1 MFKIKSAVWMLNIAF
16 IVANLLIVSACSAR
30 PQPTQ
35 TALPPIETNK
45 PVPQSDQFAGLP
57 FHLMGETVEAGGY
70 IIKIENIRLNPR
82 SISVSADIT
91 NNSER
96 PIDLSSA
103 LNLYAP
109 DGFRILPND
118 MAGSLEPGNST
129 QLEFSYALPMPFA
142 QSEIMEY
149 RLVFTPFGWSGPVIV
164 YLLVESLPDVPAPPT
179 PREEDIPR
187 PVTPQ
192 GNAPSTQP
200 YNGITGDPWKMLVL
214 IYPNI
219 DTDYVENGQN
229 KHLTATMPAADVA
242 AMKADFMDNLPHQ
255 NIVYDYSGNTAEME
269 AHVIEVSRP
278 LTNLAPIGSGYWPDP
293 DVTRQELDLYAPPG
307 KYDSV
312 IVFWQVS
319 NPNTGQSLPTYGW
332 GLGYWPYDF
341 ANGMTYATVFNIS
354 WVWPNDGC
362 HGEVFLHEWLHGVTG
377 FYKDHLGFA
386 FNVEDLHGA
395 EEAGYQD
402 DYTQDGCWDLW
413 LRDYMRGLVYENNQ
427 RKALVPE
434 TWQSGSITTHHIN
447 GWRGEYFNNE
457 TLSGIPVLV
466 RDDADLNFFWEL
478 NSPHPL
484 INADHFSARWTRS
497 LTFSAGTYR
506 FNATRDDGLRI
517 YVDNN
522 LILDKWFYGYTNE
535 SVDYYLTSGPHIIKV
550 EMYEIDGWA
559 STILNIVPIAQ
570 SNTFRSAGT
579 YDGYIWESV
588 ETSNIGLNYRS
599 ADTTFILGDDNSDR
613 QYRAILAFNTSA
625 LPDNAIIKKITLKI
639 RQQGYAV
646 GTDPFTTHGGLKVD
660 IRKPYFGTS
669 LSLLANDFQAA
680 ANGSAIGTF
689 GTTSVNSWYT
699 AILGNSA
706 FPFINLTG
714 TTQFRLRFAKDD
726 NDDMSADYMRFI
738 SGDYATASARPT
750 LIIEYQ
756 TP

>member
-1 MFKIKSAVWMLNIAF
+1 MHKIKSAVWILNIAF
-16 IVANLLIVSACSAR
+16 IVTNLLIVSACSAR
-30 PQPTQ
+30 PQSIQ
-35 TALPPIETNK
+35 TGLPSIEANK
-45 PVPQSDQFAGLP
+45 PIPQSDQFAGLP
-57 FHLMGETVEAGGY
+57 IHLVGETVEAGGY
-70 IIKIENIRLNPR
+70 IITIENIRLNPR
-82 SISVSADIT
+82 AISVAATIT
-91 NNSER
+91 NNSDH

-109 DGFRILPND
+109 DGYRITPD
-118 MAGSLEPGNST
+118 GVEGSLEPGSST
-129 QLEFSYALPMPFA
+129 QLEFSYTLPNPFVE
-142 QSEIMEY
+142 QQIMGY
-149 RLVFTPFGWSGPVIV
+149 RLVFTPFGWSGAVV
-164 YLLVESLPDVPAPPT
+164 VFLLVDSLPDVPIPPT

-187 PVTPQ
+187 PLTPE
-192 GNAPSTQP
+192 GNEPSTQA

-255 NIVYDYSGNTAEME
+255 NVVYDYSGNTAELE

-293 DVTRQELDLYAPPG
+293 DVTREELDLYAPPG

-312 IVFWQVS
+312 IIFWQTS
-319 NPNTGQSLPTYGW
+319 NPNTGQTLPTYGW

-354 WVWPNDGC
+354 WVWPNDSC
-362 HGEVFLHEWLHGVTG
+362 KGEVFLHEWLHGVTG
-377 FYKDHLGFA
+377 FYKDHLGFP
-386 FNVEDLHGA
+386 FNIEDLHGA
-395 EEAGYQD
+395 EEAGYQWD
-402 DYTQDGCWDLW
+402 FDQDGCWDMW
-413 LRDYMRGLVYENNQ
+413 LRDYMRGLVYENGQ

-457 TLSGIPVLV
+457 TLSGIPILV

-484 INADHFSARWTRS
+484 LNADHFSARWTRS

-522 LILDKWFYGYTNE
+522 LILDKWFYGNTNE
-535 SVDYYLTSGPHIIKV
+535 SVDHYLTSGPHIIKV

-559 STILNIVPIAQ
+559 STILNITPIAQ

-579 YDGYIWESV
+579 YDGYIWESM
-588 ETSNIGLNYRS
+588 ETSSVGLNYRS

-613 QYRAILAFNTSA
+613 QYRAILSFNTSA

-639 RQQGYAV
+639 RQQGYV

-660 IRKPYFGTS
+660 IRKPNFGTS
-669 LSLLANDFQAA
+669 LYLLASDFQAA

-699 AILGNSA
+699 AILGNTA

-726 NDDMSADYMRFI
+726 NDDMSADYLRFI
-738 SGDYATASARPT
+738 SGDHATASARPT